1 MHDAKQK
8 NTWWISW
15 NFHIHI
21 NSAVFFGVPWMPK
34 GQKDPPEAPLPV
46 GEARGMCFSTNDT
59 GGSTQE
65 LVVLTQ
71 VTRVDD
77 RNVPCPRFMLGWY
90 NLNVTEFIWY
100 IFIHIYIH
108 IHTYSTGT
116 GNSVTL
122 PCPLVS
128 DPKSFQDGRVGSFR
142 RRRSALVNGLISG
155 SFYRKPWLFSCTS
168 KGKSKPCK
176 VSLQPAFPKIG

>member
-1 MHDAKQK
+1 MEFPHSHQLSCFFWGSMDAKRTK
-8 NTWWISW
+8 G
-15 NFHIHI
+15 
-21 NSAVFFGVPWMPK
+21 SAGGAVACWGGPWDVL
-34 GQKDPPEAPLPV
+34 QHQ
-46 GEARGMCFSTNDT
+46 RHRR
-59 GGSTQE
+59 STQE

-108 IHTYSTGT
+108 IHTFSTGT
-116 GNSVTL
+116 GNSGTL

>member
-1 MHDAKQK
+1 MQNKKTHDEFHG
-8 NTWWISW
+8 ISTFTSTQLFFLG
-15 NFHIHI
+15 FH
-21 NSAVFFGVPWMPK
+21 GC
-34 GQKDPPEAPLPV
+34 QKDKRIRRRRRCLLGRPV
-46 GEARGMCFSTNDT
+46 GCASAPTTPEGAPKSWSSWPRWQGLMIEMSHVPDLCW
-59 GGSTQE
+59 
-65 LVVLTQ
+65 
-71 VTRVDD
+71 VDI
-77 RNVPCPRFMLGWY
+77 
-90 NLNVTEFIWY
+90 IWMSQNSFDIYLY
-100 IFIHIYIH
+100 IYIYIH
-108 IHTYSTGT
+108 IHTFSTGT